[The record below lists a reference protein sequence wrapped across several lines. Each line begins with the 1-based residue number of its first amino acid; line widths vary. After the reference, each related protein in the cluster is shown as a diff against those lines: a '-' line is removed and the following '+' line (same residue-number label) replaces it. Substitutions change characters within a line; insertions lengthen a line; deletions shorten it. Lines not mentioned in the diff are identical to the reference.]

1 MNVWNLSET
10 AVTSVDCSY
19 SADGYAGSGH
29 MDFVEPVKPDLVNKA
44 QVRLLFE
51 PLSALGSHFLALRI
65 DKVNGVLRATHER
78 RRGILHQG

>member
-1 MNVWNLSET
+1 
-10 AVTSVDCSY
+10 
-19 SADGYAGSGH
+19 

-51 PLSALGSHFLALRI
+51 PLSALGSHSLALRI